1 MLIINGWLSG
11 EEKRDGLA
19 KILFSIDIL
28 TKFTDKFWKIFANEL
43 NMVFG
48 YDVFESHSKK
58 DIDKN
63 LCYIAG
69 TAGWVK
75 AFMKTCRAFGLNDVA
90 EYYYTLE
97 WYDSDAFDNEICS
110 LLEMNYEIEEI
121 K

>member
-58 DIDKN
+58 RILIKIYAISPA
-63 LCYIAG
+63 LL
-69 TAGWVK
+69 V
-75 AFMKTCRAFGLNDVA
+75 GLRH
-90 EYYYTLE
+90 
-97 WYDSDAFDNEICS
+97 S
-110 LLEMNYEIEEI
+110 
-121 K
+121 